1 MGRKLKLL
9 NEKVKDTI
17 LEYIANGNYI
27 KTACMAAGIRES
39 TYYNW
44 LHRAENPVGD
54 DEDVVYKELLE
65 GLKKA
70 EAQNIAN
77 TMERIEDAGKKPQ
90 YWMAGAWKLERK
102 YPGEFG
108 KRMELE
114 IGPSK
119 VLIAI
124 QEQALKALETPK
136 EIGTQALIAAVDD
149 DA

>member
-1 MGRKLKLL
+1 MGRRTKLL
-9 NEKVKDTI
+9 NKDI
-17 LEYIANGNYI
+17 KDIIIKYISNGNYI
-27 KTACMAAGIRES
+27 KTACMAAGIDEA
-39 TYYNW
+39 TYYSW
-44 LHRAENPVGD
+44 IHKAESATGSDGIYVEFLN
-54 DEDVVYKELLE
+54 E
-65 GLKKA
+65 LKKA

-77 TMERIEDAGKKPQ
+77 TMARIEDAGKKPQ

-124 QEQALKALETPK
+124 QEQALKALETKSPK
-136 EIGTQALIAAVDD
+136 EIGTKSVSIAVNE
-149 DA
+149 